1 MSARAKR
8 RATPVTAASLRRWPL
23 PQPDKQG
30 DKEERG
36 VALIIGGAG
45 ELPGSILL
53 SGEAAL
59 RSGAGKLQ
67 LAAPASIAIPMGV
80 GIPEARVFALPE
92 GENGALDAKA
102 GGDVA
107 LHARGAGAVL
117 IGPGMLNEDAVRRF
131 LDVFLN
137 RIKDKP
143 LAIDA
148 TALSGLPG
156 GDYSFPVTAVLTPH
170 AGEMAA
176 LTGETKEAVLRR
188 PAELAI
194 ETARRLN
201 AVVALKGATT
211 NIATPDGDLFIYA
224 GGKVGLATSGSG
236 DILAGIVVGLLARG
250 ADPAQAA
257 AWAAYVHGESGNRI
271 MRRVGLLGLLARDLL
286 REIPPVMNGLARKG

>member
-8 RATPVTAASLRRWPL
+8 QATPITAASLRRWPL
-23 PQPDKQG
+23 PQPDEES
-30 DKEERG
+30 DKEGRG
-36 VALIIGGAG
+36 VALIIGGAA

-59 RSGAGKLQ
+59 RSGAGKLK

-80 GIPEARVFALPE
+80 GIPEARVFSLTESA
-92 GENGALDAKA
+92 GALDAQAGSEAAAHA
-102 GGDVA
+102 GGASAILV
-107 LHARGAGAVL
+107 
-117 IGPGMLNEDAVRRF
+117 GPGMLDEDAVGRF

-137 RIKDKP
+137 RVTDKP
-143 LAIDA
+143 LVIDA
-148 TALSGLPG
+148 TALSGILLG
-156 GDYSFPVTAVLTPH
+156 HYSFPVPAVLTPH

-176 LTGETKEAVLRR
+176 LTGETKEQVLRK
-188 PAELAI
+188 PAELSI
-194 ETARRLN
+194 ETSRQLN
-201 AVVALKGATT
+201 AVVALKGSVTH
-211 NIATPDGDLFIYA
+211 IATPDGEMFTYS

-286 REIPPVMNGLARKG
+286 REIPPVMNGLAP

>member
-1 MSARAKR
+1 MSARAR
-8 RATPVTAASLRRWPL
+8 RRPTAITAASLRRWPL
-23 PQPDKQG
+23 PQPDEES
-30 DKEERG
+30 DKEGRG
-36 VALIIGGAG
+36 VALIIGGAT

-80 GIPEARVFALPE
+80 GIPEARVFSLTESA
-92 GENGALDAKA
+92 GALDAQA
-102 GGDVA
+102 GSEA
-107 LHARGAGAVL
+107 AAHAAGASAILV
-117 IGPGMLNEDAVRRF
+117 GPGMLDEDAVGRF

-137 RIKDKP
+137 RVTDKP
-143 LAIDA
+143 LVIDA
-148 TALSGLPG
+148 TALSGILLG
-156 GDYSFPVTAVLTPH
+156 HYSFPVPAVLTPH

-176 LTGETKEAVLRR
+176 LTGETKEQVLRK

-194 ETARRLN
+194 EISRQLN
-201 AVVALKGATT
+201 AVVALKGAVTH
-211 NIATPDGDLFIYA
+211 IATPDGELFTYS

-286 REIPPVMNGLARKG
+286 REIPPVMNGLAP

>member
-1 MSARAKR
+1 MSARAR
-8 RATPVTAASLRRWPL
+8 RRPTAITAASLRRWPL
-23 PQPDKQG
+23 PQPDEES
-30 DKEERG
+30 DKEGRG
-36 VALIIGGAG
+36 VALIIGGAA

-80 GIPEARVFALPE
+80 GIPEARVFSLTESA
-92 GENGALDAKA
+92 GALDAQA
-102 GGDVA
+102 GSESTA
-107 LHARGAGAVL
+107 HAAGASAILV
-117 IGPGMLNEDAVRRF
+117 GPGMLDEDAVGRF

-137 RIKDKP
+137 RVTDKP
-143 LAIDA
+143 LVIDA
-148 TALSGLPG
+148 TALSGILLEH
-156 GDYSFPVTAVLTPH
+156 YSFPIPAVLTPH

-176 LTGETKEAVLRR
+176 LTGETKEQVLRK

-194 ETARRLN
+194 ETSRRLN
-201 AVVALKGATT
+201 AVVALKGAVTH
-211 NIATPDGDLFIYA
+211 IATPDGELFTYS

-257 AWAAYVHGESGNRI
+257 AWAAYVHGEAGNRI

-286 REIPPVMNGLARKG
+286 REIPPVMNGLAP